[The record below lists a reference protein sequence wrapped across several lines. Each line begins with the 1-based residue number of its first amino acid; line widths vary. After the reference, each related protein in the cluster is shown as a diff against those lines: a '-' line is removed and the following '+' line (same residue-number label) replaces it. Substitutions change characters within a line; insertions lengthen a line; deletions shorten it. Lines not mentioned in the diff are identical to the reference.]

1 MSRLQNGIFQEKTSQ
16 NHPQPLPRLLQAL
29 PMFKISKNAIYIK
42 FEKFKFHYVRMKWH
56 FTNAN
61 SRSKPY
67 IEIMV
72 K

>member
-1 MSRLQNGIFQEKTSQ
+1 MEYSRKRLPK

-29 PMFKISKNAIYIK
+29 PMFKQPKNAIYIK
-42 FEKFKFHYVRMKWH
+42 FEKFKFHHVRMKWH